1 MKNLLLVLVIGVMF
15 ASCSPVSETSEVK
28 VDSTAAVT
36 TVVDTT
42 AKAKVDTG
50 KVVAVPTTAT
60 AAVK

>member
-15 ASCSPVSETSEVK
+15 ASCSPVVETSEVK
-28 VDSTAAVT
+28 VDSTAAT
-36 TVVDTT
+36 AVVDTT